1 MSLNSVSFDR
11 QDRRET
17 YLVGQQ
23 NTLKNRAD
31 LLSVVDEHA
40 GDGRCAYQVAGAVV
54 DIGEQADSAIA
65 INRKRSGE
73 GFVGKGT
80 AHAGAEQTA
89 SRRVNVRPRQQR
101 RVRRGNVPNILRVQ
115 AKLPEKPT
123 NPYIRHNPQP
133 TPSRGREC

>member
-1 MSLNSVSFDR
+1 MAQTPLLTPCLANTETKKPLSCGTLITLRVPEFGQLRPSG
-11 QDRRET
+11 RRET

-80 AHAGAEQTA
+80 AHASILAPGSVAVEVKADHTHSGYRCRA
-89 SRRVNVRPRQQR
+89 SRQD
-101 RVRRGNVPNILRVQ
+101 
-115 AKLPEKPT
+115 
-123 NPYIRHNPQP
+123 
-133 TPSRGREC
+133 